1 MKFII
6 SFSLVVMSMVAELWT
21 GCFRKKTDFYDRHA
35 TTRTKIGYV
44 LFLISALSAVTLIT
58 FWITTQIDK

>member
-6 SFSLVVMSMVAELWT
+6 SFSLVVMSMVAELRT
-21 GCFRKKTDFYDRHA
+21 GCFRKKTDFYDQHA